1 MDTEKVREVVLDYIH
16 LLTSSNS
23 YDYHTDKKIADA
35 RLLLDEEDERE
46 VTVDEMLESFSIK
59 QRLRRETAWAKDF
72 ELVNGARNLF
82 AGRLIWDENY
92 GYDIIWDTDEPE
104 MASRPEFEYVLDS
117 ILEDK
122 YNG

>member
-16 LLTSSNS
+16 LLTSGNS
-23 YDYHTDKKIADA
+23 YDYHTDRKVADA
-35 RLLLDEEDERE
+35 RLLLGDVYEQE
-46 VTVDEMLESFSIK
+46 VTQGEMLESFTIK
-59 QRLRRETAWAKDF
+59 QRMRRETGWAKDF
-72 ELVNGARNLF
+72 ELVNGARTLF

-92 GYDIIWDTDEPE
+92 GYEILWDTDKPD
-104 MASRPEFEYVLDS
+104 MADRPEFEYILDS

>member
-16 LLTSSNS
+16 LLTSGNT
-23 YDYHTDKKIADA
+23 YDYHTDRKIADA
-35 RLLLDEEDERE
+35 RLLLGQEDERE
-46 VTVDEMLESFSIK
+46 VTVDEMLESFNVK

-72 ELVNGARNLF
+72 ELVNGARVLY
-82 AGRLIWDENY
+82 AGRLIWDESY
-92 GYDIIWDTDEPE
+92 GYEIIWETDEPE